1 MRPRT
6 AATTNKYDESRIKDK
21 LRALER
27 LEDSLTNDIDK
38 VANEID
44 LFTMVREAESYAEN
58 PGRENG
64 VRLTKQLVLDNSMVE
79 ELIEVKTLLLRE
91 KKITVF
97 DDNSK
102 DGLYLND
109 LSNIECLMASHNF
122 IKDVSGV
129 C

>member
-1 MRPRT
+1 MHTFSAQPQRPQTAKRLGVQKASKEQADLLRAMMHIKDKAEDKMVKKVQFVRPRT

-27 LEDSLTNDIDK
+27 LEDSLTYDIDK

-64 VRLTKQLVLDNSMVE
+64 
-79 ELIEVKTLLLRE
+79 
-91 KKITVF
+91 
-97 DDNSK
+97 
-102 DGLYLND
+102 
-109 LSNIECLMASHNF
+109 
-122 IKDVSGV
+122 
-129 C
+129 